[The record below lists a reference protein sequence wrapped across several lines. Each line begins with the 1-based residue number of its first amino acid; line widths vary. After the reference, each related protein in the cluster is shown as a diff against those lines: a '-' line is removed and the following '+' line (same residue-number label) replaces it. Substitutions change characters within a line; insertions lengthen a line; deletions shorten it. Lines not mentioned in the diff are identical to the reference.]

1 LQPWARKLTPA
12 PADIK
17 NYASTGCDYNYPV
30 TRYAD
35 ALLMYAE
42 ALMLLNQKSD
52 ALPYI
57 NLVRT
62 RAGVPVITDPN
73 ALTIDVILHERRMEL
88 AFEGHR
94 YFDLVRTGKAIEKI
108 SYALLTKIDYDTQI
122 NRTGPIESYQLLLPI
137 PVTEIE
143 KDPTLSQNEG
153 Y

>member
-1 LQPWARKLTPA
+1 MSQNTPLLPGA
-12 PADIK
+12 IIIILI
-17 NYASTGCDYNYPV
+17 

-42 ALMLLNQKSD
+42 ALMLLDQKSD

-57 NLVRT
+57 NEVRT
-62 RAGVPVITDPN
+62 RAGVPILTDPDTLN
-73 ALTIDVILHERRMEL
+73 IDVILHERRMEL

-94 YFDLVRTGKAIEKI
+94 YFDLVRTGKAVEKI
-108 SYALLTKIDYDTQI
+108 SYALLTKIDYDNQI
-122 NRTGPIESYQLLLPI
+122 NRVGPIELYQLLLPV
-137 PVTEIE
+137 PVTEIA